1 MKPEGTLLLDG
12 NEIAELLP
20 LDESIAVV
28 EQAFRLSAQGKVTLP
43 DVVHVKSGGG
53 MFHIKAALITLDRT
67 YFAAKTNANFF
78 GNSERFG
85 LPSIQ
90 GVILLCDGETGYP
103 LSVMD
108 SIEITARRTGAATA
122 VAAKYLARSNSR
134 IMTICGCGNQGR
146 IHARA
151 LKTVRAIERIFAF
164 DSDRKQAERF
174 AAELSSELQIEVT
187 PVADPV
193 EAIKLSQICVTCTPS
208 RLPFVKKEY
217 VAAGTLVA
225 AIGADS
231 PEKQELDPALF
242 ASTKVVVDVLEQ
254 CATMGELR
262 HALLQGYLRKADVHA
277 ELGQVV
283 DGRKTGRASE
293 EEVIIFDS
301 TGTALQDAA
310 AAVAVYQ
317 KALKEARGLHVNL
330 SPQGS

>member
-12 NEIAELLP
+12 NEIAELLT

-28 EQAFRLSAQGKVTLP
+28 EQAFRLSAQGKVSLP
-43 DVVHVKSGGG
+43 DVVHVKSEGG
-53 MFHIKAALITLDRT
+53 MFHIKSALITVDRT
-67 YFAAKTNANFF
+67 YFAAKANANFF
-78 GNSERFG
+78 GNSGRFG
-85 LPSIQ
+85 LPNIQ

-103 LSVMD
+103 LAIMD
-108 SIEITARRTGAATA
+108 SIEITIRRTGAATA

-134 IMTICGCGNQGR
+134 IATICGCGNQGR

-151 LKTVRAIERIFAF
+151 LKRVRPIEKIFAF
-164 DSDRKQAERF
+164 DTDRKQAEQF
-174 AAELSSELQIEVT
+174 AAELSTELQVEVT

-193 EAIKLSQICVTCTPS
+193 EAIGLSQICVTCTPS
-208 RLPFVKKEY
+208 RHPFVKKEY
-217 VAAGTLVA
+217 VAAGTFVA
-225 AIGADS
+225 AVGADS
-231 PEKQELDPALF
+231 PEKQELDPALL

-254 CATMGELR
+254 CATMGELH
-262 HALLQGYLRKADVHA
+262 HALIRGYVGKGDVHA
-277 ELGQVV
+277 ELGEVV
-283 DGRKTGRASE
+283 DGQKPGRESE

-317 KALKEARGLHVNL
+317 KALKGARGLRVNL